1 MGSESFW
8 PARIIST
15 GISIKRQILT
25 SLLPQAISYGVSELS
40 KLEERKILTGSLKK
54 INKGEREKKK
64 RKVRREIG
72 VWGERDIIMCLN
84 FYFLKFF
91 CEDLWEKRPL

>member
-64 RKVRREIG
+64 KG
-72 VWGERDIIMCLN
+72 QERDWGLGRERH
-84 FYFLKFF
+84 YYVS
-91 CEDLWEKRPL
+91 

>member
-8 PARIIST
+8 LVRIIST
-15 GISIKRQILT
+15 GISIKPQILT
-25 SLLPQAISYGVSELS
+25 SLLPQAISYRVSELS

-64 RKVRREIG
+64 KDQ
-72 VWGERDIIMCLN
+72 ERDWGLGRERH
-84 FYFLKFF
+84 YYVS
-91 CEDLWEKRPL
+91 